1 MNPILRLAAITLFSA
16 TATTVALKAQAW
28 GGPEQGQRP
37 PMAAPAPS
45 PLHDLREVLPTL
57 KLSAEQE
64 TLMQKAQGAFLQLR
78 ASQDYRL
85 RKAGDEFRQGLAGN
99 TPLGTLARKASQ
111 DQQEGLKQAQEA
123 EGLWIA
129 FLDSL
134 DATQAGKVRKHL
146 LERLDNMEKA
156 RARMAE
162 GSRPD
167 PAPCPMVG
175 RGEPGR
181 PQPR

>member
-1 MNPILRLAAITLFSA
+1 MNPIVRLIAITLFSA
-16 TATTVALKAQAW
+16 GATTVALRAQAW
-28 GGPEQGQRP
+28 GGPEQGPRP
-37 PMAAPAPS
+37 PMAAPALS
-45 PLHDLREVLPTL
+45 PLHDLREVLPAL
-57 KLSAEQE
+57 RLSADQE
-64 TLMQKAQGAFLQLR
+64 TQLQKAQGAFMQLR
-78 ASQDYRL
+78 ASQDYRQ
-85 RKAGDEFRQGLAGN
+85 RKAADELRQGLAGN
-99 TPLGTLARKASQ
+99 VPLGTLARKSGQ
-111 DQQEGLKQAQEA
+111 DLQESLKQAQEA

-146 LERLDNMEKA
+146 LERMENMEKA
-156 RARMAE
+156 RARMPE

-167 PAPCPMVG
+167 PAACPMAG